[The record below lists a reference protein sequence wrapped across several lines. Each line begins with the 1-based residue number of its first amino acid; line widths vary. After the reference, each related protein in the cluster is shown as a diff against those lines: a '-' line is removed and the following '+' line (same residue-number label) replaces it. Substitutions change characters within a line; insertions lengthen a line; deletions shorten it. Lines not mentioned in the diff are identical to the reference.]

1 MEQKHE
7 QQSSQTM
14 NAKPNNYAAHPTP
27 AKDTDVTLTPETM
40 IFLEERMAAAV
51 KSGIESA
58 MTEETA
64 QAFWGA
70 GVHVLQKSASEQ
82 TGRFVIGSVGVLA
95 RKALLFLLLGSIVY
109 NVGGWTGLA
118 KLWHSIWG
126 AS

>member
-1 MEQKHE
+1 M
-7 QQSSQTM
+7 
-14 NAKPNNYAAHPTP
+14 
-27 AKDTDVTLTPETM
+27 TLTPETM
-40 IFLEERMAAAV
+40 AFLEERMAAAV

-70 GVHVLQKSASEQ
+70 GIRVLQKSASEH

-95 RKALLFLLLGSIVY
+95 RKALLFLVLGSIVY